1 MIPLFLYRGM
11 TVLFAPFI
19 LGWLFLRK
27 AKGKEDPTRFHERL
41 GYPGKNRPEG
51 KLIWMHGASVGECL
65 SMLPLIRK
73 ILNENLNMHVMVT
86 SGTVTSAKLMKERL
100 PDRAFHQYVPVDL
113 PMSVH
118 RFVRYWKPDAVF
130 WFESE
135 FWPNLLSYVSHS
147 KIPLIL
153 LNGRIS
159 DRSFRRWQKALWLI
173 RPIQRFFTL
182 SLGQTKED
190 TSRLEKLGALNP
202 VYAGNIK
209 YAATPAVFDADELK
223 DLHARIGQR
232 PCWCIASTH
241 DDEEVRLTDVHI
253 RLKKQFP
260 TLLLICSPRHP
271 NRGTELEKMFLAK
284 GLSVARRSRKDSL
297 NSEIDVYLA
306 DTIGEMGLIYQLAPL
321 VFVGG
326 SLIPFGG
333 QNMLEPMRFA
343 RTVFVGPYPFN
354 FKEIMKTALNAKA
367 IIQVSNEEVFEQ
379 QLLFYLQF
387 PKEGEKLGKCARK
400 IAESEMAVLERIY
413 ETICKKTEIF

>member
-11 TVLFAPFI
+11 TILFAPFI

-27 AKGKEDPTRFHERL
+27 AKGKEDPSRFYERL
-41 GYPGKNRPEG
+41 GCPEKKRPAG

-65 SMLPLIRK
+65 SMLPLIHK
-73 ILNENLNMHVMVT
+73 ILDENLNVHIMVT

-113 PMSVH
+113 PMSVR
-118 RFVRYWKPDAVF
+118 RFVRYWRPDAVF

-135 FWPNLLSYVSHS
+135 FWPNLLNYVSHS

-159 DRSFRRWQKALWLI
+159 DRSFRRWKKALWLI

-190 TSRLEKLGALNP
+190 TYRLEKLGALNP

-209 YAATPAVFDADELK
+209 YASTAPVFDADELK
-223 DLHARIGQR
+223 DLYVRIGKR

-241 DDEEVRLTDVHI
+241 DDEETRLADIHI

-260 TLLLICSPRHP
+260 SLLLICSPRHP
-271 NRGTELEKMFLAK
+271 NRGRDLEKMFLAK
-284 GLSVARRSRKDSL
+284 GLSVACRSRQDSL
-297 NSEIDVYLA
+297 DLGTDVYLA

-354 FKEIMKTALNAKA
+354 FKEIMKTALDANAL
-367 IIQVSNEEVFEQ
+367 IQVSNEEELEQ
-379 QLLFYLQF
+379 QLLFYLQS
-387 PKEGEKLGKCARK
+387 PKEGEKLGKRAQK
-400 IAESEMAVLERIY
+400 IAESEMAVLGRIY
-413 ETICKKTEIF
+413 EIICEKTEIF